1 MAYRLSYDRKVRTL
15 SDDTEMDLLIIVQTF
30 SRQPRS
36 RTRLLA
42 KKSHVSS
49 YYVAITCF
57 LRNRYLCLK
66 KLEKKKKKKENNRTR
81 SFVTNGR
88 IICLWLFRRNTLEH
102 RHDSFFLFIFIY
114 WNSQFVQ
121 FGHLVEFFNS
131 YINMLVATP
140 SGVSS
145 SRWQRHDSW
154 QLSYSMIQLQLEIER
169 CNEQDELT
177 NELVWKS

>member
-66 KLEKKKKKKENNRTR
+66 KLEKKKKKKRKQSNT
-81 SFVTNGR
+81 FVR
-88 IICLWLFRRNTLEH
+88 DKWK
-102 RHDSFFLFIFIY
+102 D
-114 WNSQFVQ
+114 
-121 FGHLVEFFNS
+121 
-131 YINMLVATP
+131 NMLMAF
-140 SGVSS
+140 
-145 SRWQRHDSW
+145 
-154 QLSYSMIQLQLEIER
+154 
-169 CNEQDELT
+169 
-177 NELVWKS
+177 